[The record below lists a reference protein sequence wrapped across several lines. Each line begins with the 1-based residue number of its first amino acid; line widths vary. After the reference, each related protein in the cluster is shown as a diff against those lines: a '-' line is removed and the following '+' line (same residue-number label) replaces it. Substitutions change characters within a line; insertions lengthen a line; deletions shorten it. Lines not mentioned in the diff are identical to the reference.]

1 MIFKWGYFV
10 SKLDQSSSLSK
21 DLKFFAD
28 RFLKHVENCWIFK
41 SDVRFRSVIRR
52 FAIWLVIIVLV
63 ICISPNCTVT
73 RRSTMNSV
81 SDDRS
86 PPWSPISTIRCA
98 VFFPSVPPL
107 PLTSCP
113 TMDSAVDE
121 FFLFAVSF
129 HMDTIIV
136 RVVSGDRIMSI
147 SLVHFLVSWSSV
159 GLNARHRRTITFGSF
174 LWSESWSFSWSFPW
188 TPRFWGC
195 LISER
200 TTSQTVSWPFNFN
213 VVIASWSSQN
223 SISFNTCQKW
233 AIQGAIIFIHIF
245 PFPLLLFGIPTLLA
259 VCIPNLFALKLIL
272 INPLSSIIAL
282 SEDLSRS
289 LLKTAI
295 EISLS
300 DDPSVVLPAFSD
312 FSVYSFLFSA
322 VWNYLFNIPS
332 SGMNVI
338 AFSLELIGLTNVSAV
353 RNHLSLLKSSSVNVI
368 AFLNS
373 GKSLSFVSAIRD
385 CLLNF
390 PLSCPCII
398 ALMNCSVS
406 ASSLSAL
413 SSLLQMQIV
422 MLWGESFFFF
432 PANNYSE
439 EHGTAKWN
447 EFPHI

>member
-1 MIFKWGYFV
+1 M
-10 SKLDQSSSLSK
+10 KL
-21 DLKFFAD
+21 
-28 RFLKHVENCWIFK
+28 V
-41 SDVRFRSVIRR
+41 
-52 FAIWLVIIVLV
+52 
-63 ICISPNCTVT
+63 
-73 RRSTMNSV
+73 
-81 SDDRS
+81 
-86 PPWSPISTIRCA
+86 
-98 VFFPSVPPL
+98 
-107 PLTSCP
+107 
-113 TMDSAVDE
+113 
-121 FFLFAVSF
+121 
-129 HMDTIIV
+129 
-136 RVVSGDRIMSI
+136 
-147 SLVHFLVSWSSV
+147 
-159 GLNARHRRTITFGSF
+159 
-174 LWSESWSFSWSFPW
+174 
-188 TPRFWGC
+188 
-195 LISER
+195 
-200 TTSQTVSWPFNFN
+200 
-213 VVIASWSSQN
+213 
-223 SISFNTCQKW
+223 
-233 AIQGAIIFIHIF
+233 
-245 PFPLLLFGIPTLLA
+245 
-259 VCIPNLFALKLIL
+259 L

-312 FSVYSFLFSA
+312 LSVYSFLFSA

-422 MLWGESFFFF
+422 ML
-432 PANNYSE
+432 
-439 EHGTAKWN
+439 
-447 EFPHI
+447 